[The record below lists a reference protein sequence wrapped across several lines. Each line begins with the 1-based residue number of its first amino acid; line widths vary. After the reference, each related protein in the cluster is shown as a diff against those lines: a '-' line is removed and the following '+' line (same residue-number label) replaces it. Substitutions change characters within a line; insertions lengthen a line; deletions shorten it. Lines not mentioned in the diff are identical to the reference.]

1 MPRNRSDDAGVR
13 QRSRPDPAAADHR
26 NDRAGEIYCDKF
38 GEISSDI
45 DTARLLE
52 GVSEIQLT
60 ARLKNTPAIIVQG
73 RSDTLL
79 PVNETSRAYYGKN
92 QLTQIGATQLRYIE
106 VTNGQHFD
114 TFIDLLPG
122 FSQLYI
128 PVHVYLQRAL
138 NAMYDHLKNGTPLPP
153 SQVVRTT
160 PRGPVTPPFTTLVA
174 TPITAANVP
183 PISPNPLAGDLIQ
196 MQKTTLL
203 IPD

>member
-1 MPRNRSDDAGVR
+1 MFSN
-13 QRSRPDPAAADHR
+13 Q
-26 NDRAGEIYCDKF
+26 
-38 GEISSDI
+38 
-45 DTARLLE
+45 LLE
-52 GVSEIQLT
+52 GVGQIQLT

-92 QLTQIGATQLRYIE
+92 QLTAIGASELRYIE

-114 TFIDLLPG
+114 TFIDAFPG

-138 NAMYDHLKNGTPLPP
+138 NAMYERVKHGTPLPP
-153 SQVVRTT
+153 SQVVRTI
-160 PRGPVTPPFTTLVA
+160 PRGPITPPYTTLVA
-174 TPITAANVP
+174 IPITPANVP
-183 PISPNPLAGDLIQ
+183 PISANPPASDLIL
-196 MQKTTLL
+196 MEHTTLV